1 MKSAVGVSRARKAKH
16 FPLYR
21 TLPKFVRD
29 PLKEIQRI
37 SGAAGGDILRLDLG
51 VARPLVVTHPDH
63 VQHVLRENSEN
74 YVRDG
79 VFWRPLH
86 GLMGDSVLGEGDAW
100 ELSRRVLQPVFT
112 ARNVDALTE
121 RMAETIN
128 EAVDALDEP
137 ARSGR
142 PVRVIEEMGHIV
154 NKTVIRVFF
163 GEKISADE
171 AVHLAVA
178 FEAVAT
184 SLAFRF
190 LLPFV
195 PKAIPLPGD
204 RTFREAVQTIDE
216 TMFALVRKYRENPG
230 DGHDIFTALCRA
242 RTAEG
247 SELTDQWVRDNL
259 VAMFATGT
267 ETTAVALSWLWPIL
281 ATHPEVATRLGDEID
296 QVVGGDRVRQ
306 AHLEGLPY
314 AKQVVQELLRLYPV
328 GWLFPRIA
336 LRPGTIDGV
345 PIKAGQTLM
354 ISPFLTH
361 RLESVWERPLDFDP
375 DRFAQDRT
383 AQRHRYAYFPFG
395 GGPHQ
400 CLGMHVFYAEA
411 QLILASILSRFR
423 PVLSTTEPFRPR
435 IGPTLRPMHD
445 DGGEL
450 EMILVPT
457 RGSA

>member
-1 MKSAVGVSRARKAKH
+1 MSPGVGVSPARKAKT

-21 TLPKFVRD
+21 TLPRFVRD

-37 SGAAGGDILRLDLG
+37 SGVADGDILRLDLG

-63 VQHVLRENSEN
+63 VQHVLRENSAN

-79 VFWRPLH
+79 LFWRPLH
-86 GLMGDSVLGEGDAW
+86 RLMGDSVLGEGEGW
-100 ELSRRVLQPVFT
+100 ELSRRTLQPVFT
-112 ARNVDALTE
+112 ARNVNALTE

-137 ARSGR
+137 ARAGR
-142 PVRVIEEMGHIV
+142 PVRIIEEMGHIV
-154 NKTVIRVFF
+154 NKTVIRIFF

-171 AVHLAVA
+171 AERLTFA

-184 SLAFRF
+184 SFAFRF

-195 PKAIPLPGD
+195 PDAIPMPGD

-216 TMFALVRKYRENPG
+216 TMFGLVRKYREQPG
-230 DGHDIFTALCRA
+230 EGHDIFTALCRA

-247 SELTDQWVRDNL
+247 SELTDQWIRDNL

-267 ETTAVALSWLWPIL
+267 ETTSVALSWLWPLL
-281 ATHPEVATRLGDEID
+281 ATHPEVATRLRDEID
-296 QVVGGDRVRQ
+296 GVVGGDRVRQ
-306 AHLEGLPY
+306 SHLADLTY

-336 LRPGTIDGV
+336 VGSGNIGGV

-375 DRFAQDRT
+375 DRFTPERT
-383 AQRHRYAYFPFG
+383 ADRHRYAYFPFG

-423 PVLSTTEPFRPR
+423 PVLSTAEPFKPR
-435 IGPTLRPMHD
+435 IGPTLRPMRD
-445 DGGEL
+445 DGEEL
-450 EMILVPT
+450 EMTLVPT
-457 RGSA
+457 RVSS